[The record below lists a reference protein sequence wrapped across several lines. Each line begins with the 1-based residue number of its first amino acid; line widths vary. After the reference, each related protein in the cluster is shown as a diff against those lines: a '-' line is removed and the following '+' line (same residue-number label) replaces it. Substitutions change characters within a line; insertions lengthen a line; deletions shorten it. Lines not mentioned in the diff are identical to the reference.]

1 MIVFR
6 FFIPTTRVFASPIE
20 LIQTNGLRYQ
30 QKPLIEVLSSTDND
44 VLSSIHHHKQTT
56 LLQFPDRQL
65 LEYDCGKLQTLA
77 KLLMDLEHNQHRCLI
92 YTQMTDMLNLLERFL
107 RLHGYSYVRIDGTM
121 DVLQRQILVERFNND
136 KNIFLV
142 ILSTRTGRF
151 SVNLTGADT
160 IIFYDSEWNSMIDTH
175 VRDQCQRIG
184 QIRDVHI
191 YRLVNIDTIE
201 EKIFNQ
207 IPKKDF
213 LSPGIINKECTEEQ
227 FEEML
232 MEFEDQPDRQ
242 AALQLIREMNTE
254 DFDDQEQNNPIEEE
268 EELQTFDNQVRSNFF
283 IHTNPSFSSHL
294 ASTYR
299 TICFTLCGNLSY

>member
-6 FFIPTTRVFASPIE
+6 FFIPTSRVFASPME

-30 QKPLIEVLSSTDND
+30 QKPLIEILSSTDND
-44 VLSSIHHHKQTT
+44 VLSFIHHHKQTT

-77 KLLMDLEHNQHRCLI
+77 KLLVDLEHNQHRCLI
-92 YTQMTDMLNLLERFL
+92 YTQMMDMLNLLERFL
-107 RLHGYSYVRIDGTM
+107 RSHGYSYVRIDGTM

-136 KNIFLV
+136 KKIFLV

-160 IIFYDSEWNSMIDTH
+160 IIFYDSEWNSMINTH

-213 LSPGIINKECTEEQ
+213 LSPETINKECTEEQ
-227 FEEML
+227 LEEML

-242 AALQLIREMNTE
+242 AALQLIRELNTE
-254 DFDDQEQNNPIEEE
+254 DFDDQEEEE
-268 EELQTFDNQVRSNFF
+268 EELQTFDNQVRSDSF
-283 IHTNPSFSSHL
+283 IHTNLYFHL
-294 ASTYR
+294 
-299 TICFTLCGNLSY
+299 I